1 MLFYRYNVG
10 ERVEKR
16 HLITIETVI
25 KCLSN
30 CFFVGCE
37 KTRKMY
43 ISFWK
48 VVHFVFAI
56 IYVFS
61 HFYIFHDKNYSKRVL
76 YSSCSVPVSSTD

>member
-37 KTRKMY
+37 KNEKN
-43 ISFWK
+43 
-48 VVHFVFAI
+48 VHFVLESCTFRFCD
-56 IYVFS
+56 YT
-61 HFYIFHDKNYSKRVL
+61 YDKNHKSQRIKPTL
-76 YSSCSVPVSSTD
+76 PA